1 MTVFI
6 PHIWWNNK
14 CISIYSLVSINFKR
28 VKLSKQLKNII
39 ENIASVLS
47 TEKAYNIPMVCQK
60 YELGDGN
67 DYSSPGSKYKYL
79 QSILWEKSTD
89 FVIDLANQIIK
100 DYKADCV
107 GKSLNQYFDGKYYKI
122 SVLTRRA
129 LLNDLY
135 NIGNLNG
142 QLSID
147 EFLEKSELEYIKPT
161 ENVFFDFLLNGES
174 REPEKEICLEE
185 LLKNSSIDE
194 SLDEKF
200 FFFLEQIIHPYV
212 RSNSDSLQYILIIN
226 KHLKKDNFQIIPVS
240 EISGESVYKV
250 CQNYGIQESVKNL
263 IFAANGYKP
272 EIVLD
277 DALSNRI
284 KIVKNSEFCL
294 IFDQPIK
301 NSGLL
306 WVDLVKWWA
315 ETKQKAINKDTAK
328 ELNIRLLESLA
339 SPPEKFLF
347 NSYYKIYSRLLDR
360 ELPALIPQVYLHYD
374 PYSIEK
380 YGIQYLLR
388 QRMDFLLLL
397 SNSIR
402 IVIEV
407 DGNQHYSEGNISS
420 PKKYSE
426 MVSLDR
432 DLKLLG
438 YEVYRFG
445 GYELTG
451 SNEKIITDFFD
462 KLFRKYEIIK

>member
-1 MTVFI
+1 MDKKI
-6 PHIWWNNK
+6 E
-14 CISIYSLVSINFKR
+14 
-28 VKLSKQLKNII
+28 NII
-39 ENIASVLS
+39 ENITSVLS
-47 TEKAYNIPMVCQK
+47 SEKAYNIPFVCQK

-67 DYSSPGSKYKYL
+67 DYSSPGSKYKYIKN
-79 QSILWEKSTD
+79 ILLGKSTD
-89 FVIDLANQIIK
+89 FVINLAKQIIK
-100 DYKADCV
+100 DYNADCI
-107 GKSLNQYFDGKYYKI
+107 GKSLNEYYDGKYFKV

-142 QLSID
+142 KLSIY

-161 ENVFFDFLLNGES
+161 ENISFAILLNGES
-174 REPEKEICLEE
+174 QETETSLEE
-185 LLKNSSIDE
+185 LLSNSNIDE

-200 FFFLEQIIHPYV
+200 FNLIEQIVHPYV
-212 RSNSDSLQYILIIN
+212 RSNSDSQQYILIIN
-226 KHLKKDNFQIIPVS
+226 KHLKNDNFHIVPS
-240 EISGESVYKV
+240 AEISGESVYKV

-294 IFDQPIK
+294 VFDQPINK
-301 NSGLL
+301 TGLL

-315 ETKQKAINKDTAK
+315 ETKQKEINKSTAK
-328 ELNIRLLESLA
+328 ELKIRLLESLA
-339 SPPEKFLF
+339 SPPEIVLF
-347 NSYYKIYSRLLDR
+347 NSYYKIYSRLLNR
-360 ELPALIPQVYLHYD
+360 KLPALIPQVYLHYD
-374 PYSIEK
+374 PYSLKK
-380 YGIQYLLR
+380 YGVQYLLR

-407 DGNQHYSEGNISS
+407 DGKQHYSEGNISS
-420 PKKYSE
+420 PKKYAE
-426 MVSLDR
+426 MVHLDR
-432 DLKLLG
+432 DLQLLG

-445 GYELTG
+445 GYELTE
-451 SNEKIITDFFD
+451 SNEKIVKDFFD
-462 KLFRKYEIIK
+462 KLFKKHEILK